1 MWEALSRKKARNKKG
16 MSCKNSN
23 VNLYLLDVKKFSVGV
38 STSGKSADFD
48 SAMRRFEPC
57 HPYHLLFTSLKEFSL
72 RRIVLVS
79 GTANPTL
86 SKKISEFLDV
96 PLVNPQLRRFA
107 NGEVYCEIEK
117 NVRGADVFVLQS
129 TCAPV
134 NENLMELLIIID
146 ALKRASALSITA
158 VVPHYGYSRQDRKS
172 APRTPITAKLVA
184 DMMTVAGASRVVT
197 MDLHAGQIQGFFNIP
212 FDNIFAS
219 PVLLDYIQKNL
230 NRENLITVS
239 PDAGGVERVRHFA
252 KKLQADLALI
262 DKRRTGPN
270 VAEAMNVIGDVKGKD
285 CIIIDDMIDTA
296 GTLVQAA
303 KALRKNGANKIYA
316 AATHPVFSDP
326 AIQRISE
333 CEELEQ
339 VIVTD
344 TIPLS
349 EAGRKLDKIKVV
361 STADILS
368 KAIHRTFNHDSVSSL
383 FI

>member
-1 MWEALSRKKARNKKG
+1 
-16 MSCKNSN
+16 
-23 VNLYLLDVKKFSVGV
+23 
-38 STSGKSADFD
+38 
-48 SAMRRFEPC
+48 MRRM
-57 HPYHLLFTSLKEFSL
+57 
-72 RRIVLVS
+72 VLVS
-79 GTANPTL
+79 GTSNPIL
-86 SKKISEFLDV
+86 SKKISEFLDI

-107 NGEVYCEIEK
+107 NGEIYCEIEK
-117 NVRGADVFVLQS
+117 NVRGADVFVIQS

-146 ALKRASALSITA
+146 ALKRASAKSITA

-184 DMMTVAGASRVVT
+184 DMVTVAGASRVIT

-219 PVLLDYIQKNL
+219 PVILEYVEKNL
-230 NRENLITVS
+230 DRSNLITVS
-239 PDAGGVERVRHFA
+239 PDAGGVERVRYYA
-252 KKLQADLALI
+252 KKLEADLALI

-270 VAEAMNVIGDVKGKD
+270 VAEAMNVIGDVAGKD

-303 KALRKNGANKIYA
+303 KALRKNGAKRIYA
-316 AATHPVFSDP
+316 ASTHPVFSPP
-326 AIQRISE
+326 AIERIAA
-333 CEELEQ
+333 CEELEA

-349 EAGRKLDKIKVV
+349 ENAKQLSKIKVV
-361 STADILS
+361 TTADILA

>member
-1 MWEALSRKKARNKKG
+1 M
-16 MSCKNSN
+16 
-23 VNLYLLDVKKFSVGV
+23 
-38 STSGKSADFD
+38 
-48 SAMRRFEPC
+48 
-57 HPYHLLFTSLKEFSL
+57 

-79 GTANPTL
+79 GTSNPTL
-86 SKKISEFLDV
+86 SKKISEFLDL

-117 NVRGADVFVLQS
+117 NVRGADVFVIQS

-219 PVLLDYIQKNL
+219 PVLLDYITKNL
-230 NRENLITVS
+230 DKEKLVAVS
-239 PDAGGVERVRHFA
+239 PDAGGVERVRHYA
-252 KKLQADLALI
+252 YKLSSELALI

-296 GTLVQAA
+296 GTLIQAV

-326 AIQRISE
+326 AIARIAE
-333 CEELEQ
+333 CEELEA
-339 VIVTD
+339 VITTD
-344 TIPLS
+344 TIPLTM
-349 EAGRKLDKIKVV
+349 EARKIEKIKVV
-361 STADILS
+361 STADILA

>member
-1 MWEALSRKKARNKKG
+1 M
-16 MSCKNSN
+16 
-23 VNLYLLDVKKFSVGV
+23 
-38 STSGKSADFD
+38 
-48 SAMRRFEPC
+48 
-57 HPYHLLFTSLKEFSL
+57 
-72 RRIVLVS
+72 VLVS
-79 GTANPTL
+79 GTSNPIL

-107 NGEVYCEIEK
+107 NGEIYCEIDK
-117 NVRGADVFVLQS
+117 NVRGADVFVIQS

-134 NENLMELLIIID
+134 NEHLMELLITVD
-146 ALKRASALSITA
+146 ALKRASANSITA

-184 DMMTVAGASRVVT
+184 DMMTIAGCSRVVT

-219 PVLLDYIQKNL
+219 PVILDWVQKNL
-230 NRENLITVS
+230 DPKNLITVS
-239 PDAGGVERVRHFA
+239 PDAGGVERVRYYA
-252 KKLQADLALI
+252 KRMNADLALI

-270 VAEAMNVIGDVKGKD
+270 VAEAMNVIGDVNGKD

-303 KALRKNGANKIYA
+303 KALRKNGAKKIYA
-316 AATHPVFSDP
+316 AATHPVFSPP
-326 AIQRISE
+326 AIERIAG
-333 CEELEQ
+333 CEELEA

-344 TIPLS
+344 TIPLAE
-349 EAGRKLDKIKVV
+349 EARKLEKIKVV
-361 STADILS
+361 TTADILA

>member
-1 MWEALSRKKARNKKG
+1 
-16 MSCKNSN
+16 
-23 VNLYLLDVKKFSVGV
+23 
-38 STSGKSADFD
+38 
-48 SAMRRFEPC
+48 MRRM
-57 HPYHLLFTSLKEFSL
+57 
-72 RRIVLVS
+72 VLVS
-79 GTANPTL
+79 GTSNPTL

-96 PLVNPQLRRFA
+96 PLVNPQIRRFA
-107 NGEVYCEIEK
+107 NGEIYCEMEK
-117 NVRGADVFVLQS
+117 NVRGADVFVIQS

-134 NENLMELLIIID
+134 NENLMELLIIVD
-146 ALKRASALSITA
+146 ALKRASANSITA
-158 VVPHYGYSRQDRKS
+158 VVPHYGYSRQDRKG

-219 PVLLDYIQKNL
+219 PVLLEYIQKNL
-230 NRENLITVS
+230 DRTNLITVS
-239 PDAGGVERVRHFA
+239 PDAGGVERVRHYA

-270 VAEAMNVIGDVKGKD
+270 VAEAMNVIGDVAGKD

-303 KALRKNGANKIYA
+303 KALRKNGAKRIYA

-326 AIQRISE
+326 AIQRIAE
-333 CEELEQ
+333 CEELEA
-339 VIVTD
+339 VLVTD

-349 EAGRKLDKIKVV
+349 ENARKLDKIKVV
-361 STADILS
+361 TTADILA

>member
-1 MWEALSRKKARNKKG
+1 M
-16 MSCKNSN
+16 
-23 VNLYLLDVKKFSVGV
+23 
-38 STSGKSADFD
+38 
-48 SAMRRFEPC
+48 
-57 HPYHLLFTSLKEFSL
+57 

-79 GTANPTL
+79 GTSNPKL
-86 SKKISEFLDV
+86 SKMISEYLDL

-117 NVRGADVFVLQS
+117 NVRGADVFVIQS

-134 NENLMELLIIID
+134 NEHLMELLIIID
-146 ALKRASALSITA
+146 ALKRASANSITA

-219 PVLLDYIQKNL
+219 PVLMDYIQKNL
-230 NRENLITVS
+230 NLDNLITVS

-252 KKLQADLALI
+252 KKLSAELALI

-270 VAEAMNVIGDVKGKD
+270 VAEAMNVIGDVRGKD

-303 KALRKNGANKIYA
+303 MALKKNGANRIYA
-316 AATHPVFSDP
+316 AATHPVFSPP
-326 AIQRISE
+326 AIKRISE
-333 CEELEQ
+333 CEELEA
-339 VIVTD
+339 VIITD

-349 EAGRKLDKIKVV
+349 DEGKKVSKIKVV
-361 STADILS
+361 STAEILS

>member
-1 MWEALSRKKARNKKG
+1 
-16 MSCKNSN
+16 
-23 VNLYLLDVKKFSVGV
+23 
-38 STSGKSADFD
+38 
-48 SAMRRFEPC
+48 MRRM
-57 HPYHLLFTSLKEFSL
+57 
-72 RRIVLVS
+72 VLVS
-79 GTANPTL
+79 GTSNPTL

-117 NVRGADVFVLQS
+117 NVRGADVFVIQS

-146 ALKRASALSITA
+146 ALKRASAKSITA

-184 DMMTVAGASRVVT
+184 DMMTIAGSSRVIT

-219 PVLLDYIQKNL
+219 PVILEWVQKNL
-230 NRENLITVS
+230 DPSNLITVS
-239 PDAGGVERVRHFA
+239 PDAGGVERVRYYA
-252 KKLQADLALI
+252 KRMNADLALI

-270 VAEAMNVIGDVKGKD
+270 VAEAMNVIGDVTGKD
-285 CIIIDDMIDTA
+285 CLIIDDMIDTA

-303 KALRKNGANKIYA
+303 KALRKNGAKKIYA
-316 AATHPVFSDP
+316 ASTHPVFSDP

-333 CEELEQ
+333 CAELEA

-349 EAGRKLDKIKVV
+349 ENARKLDKIKVV
-361 STADILS
+361 TTADILA

>member
-1 MWEALSRKKARNKKG
+1 
-16 MSCKNSN
+16 
-23 VNLYLLDVKKFSVGV
+23 V
-38 STSGKSADFD
+38 
-48 SAMRRFEPC
+48 RRM
-57 HPYHLLFTSLKEFSL
+57 
-72 RRIVLVS
+72 VLVS
-79 GTANPTL
+79 GTSNPTL

-107 NGEVYCEIEK
+107 NGEIYCEIDK
-117 NVRGADVFVLQS
+117 NVRGADVFVIQS

-134 NENLMELLIIID
+134 NEHLMELLITVD
-146 ALKRASALSITA
+146 ALKRASANSITA

-184 DMMTVAGASRVVT
+184 DMMTIAGCSRVVT

-219 PVLLDYIQKNL
+219 PVILDWVQKNL
-230 NRENLITVS
+230 DPKNLITVS
-239 PDAGGVERVRHFA
+239 PDAGGVERVRYYA
-252 KKLQADLALI
+252 KRMNADLALI

-270 VAEAMNVIGDVKGKD
+270 VAEAMNVIGDVNGKD

-303 KALRKNGANKIYA
+303 KALRNNGAKKIYA
-316 AATHPVFSDP
+316 AATHPVFSHP
-326 AIQRISE
+326 AIERISA
-333 CEELEQ
+333 CEELEA

-349 EAGRKLDKIKVV
+349 EEARRLEKIKVV
-361 STADILS
+361 TTADILA

>member
-1 MWEALSRKKARNKKG
+1 
-16 MSCKNSN
+16 
-23 VNLYLLDVKKFSVGV
+23 
-38 STSGKSADFD
+38 
-48 SAMRRFEPC
+48 MRRM
-57 HPYHLLFTSLKEFSL
+57 
-72 RRIVLVS
+72 VLVS
-79 GTANPTL
+79 GTSNPTL

-107 NGEVYCEIEK
+107 NGEIYCEIEK
-117 NVRGADVFVLQS
+117 NVRGADVFVIQS

-134 NENLMELLIIID
+134 NEHLMELLIIVD
-146 ALKRASALSITA
+146 ALKRASANSITA

-184 DMMTVAGASRVVT
+184 DMMTIAGCSRVMT
-197 MDLHAGQIQGFFNIP
+197 MDLHAGQIQGFFSIP

-219 PVLLDYIQKNL
+219 PVILEYIEKKLDVS
-230 NRENLITVS
+230 NLITVS
-239 PDAGGVERVRHFA
+239 PDAGGVERVRFFA
-252 KKLQADLALI
+252 KKLNLDLALI

-270 VAEAMNVIGDVKGKD
+270 VAIAMNVIGDVNGKD

-303 KALRKNGANKIYA
+303 KALRKNGAKKIYA

-326 AIQRISE
+326 AIQRIGE
-333 CEELEQ
+333 CEELEA

-349 EAGRKLDKIKVV
+349 ENAKKLGKIKVV
-361 STADILS
+361 TTADILA

>member
-1 MWEALSRKKARNKKG
+1 
-16 MSCKNSN
+16 
-23 VNLYLLDVKKFSVGV
+23 
-38 STSGKSADFD
+38 
-48 SAMRRFEPC
+48 MRRM
-57 HPYHLLFTSLKEFSL
+57 
-72 RRIVLVS
+72 VLVS
-79 GTANPTL
+79 GTANPLL
-86 SKKISEFLDV
+86 SKHISEFLDV

-107 NGEVYCEIEK
+107 NGEIYCEIEK
-117 NVRGADVFVLQS
+117 NVRGADVFVIQS

-134 NENLMELLIIID
+134 NENLMELLIIVD
-146 ALKRASALSITA
+146 ALKRASANSITA

-172 APRTPITAKLVA
+172 APRTPITAKLCA
-184 DMMTVAGASRVVT
+184 DMITVAGASRVIT

-219 PVLLDYIQKNL
+219 PVILEYIQKNL
-230 NRENLITVS
+230 DLKNLITVS

-252 KKLQADLALI
+252 KKLSLELALI

-270 VAEAMNVIGDVKGKD
+270 VAEAMNVIGDVSGKD

-303 KALRKNGANKIYA
+303 KALRKNGAQKIYA
-316 AATHPVFSDP
+316 AATHPVFSPP
-326 AIQRISE
+326 AIERIAA
-333 CEELEQ
+333 CAELEA

-349 EAGRKLDKIKVV
+349 EEARKLSKIKVV
-361 STADILS
+361 TTSDILA

>member
-1 MWEALSRKKARNKKG
+1 M
-16 MSCKNSN
+16 
-23 VNLYLLDVKKFSVGV
+23 
-38 STSGKSADFD
+38 
-48 SAMRRFEPC
+48 
-57 HPYHLLFTSLKEFSL
+57 

-79 GTANPTL
+79 GTSNPNL

-107 NGEVYCEIEK
+107 NGEIYCEIEK
-117 NVRGADVFVLQS
+117 NVRGADVFVIQS

-146 ALKRASALSITA
+146 ALKRASASSITA

-172 APRTPITAKLVA
+172 SPRTPITAKLCA
-184 DMMTVAGASRVVT
+184 DMITVAGASRVVT

-219 PVLLDYIQKNL
+219 PVLMEYIQKNL
-230 NRENLITVS
+230 ARENLITVS
-239 PDAGGVERVRHFA
+239 PDAGGVERVRHYA
-252 KKLQADLALI
+252 KKLNADLALI

-303 KALRKNGANKIYA
+303 KALRKNGALKIYA

-326 AIQRISE
+326 AIARIAE
-333 CEELEQ
+333 CEELEA

-349 EAGRKLDKIKVV
+349 MEGRKLDKIKVV
-361 STADILS
+361 STADILA

>member
-1 MWEALSRKKARNKKG
+1 
-16 MSCKNSN
+16 
-23 VNLYLLDVKKFSVGV
+23 
-38 STSGKSADFD
+38 
-48 SAMRRFEPC
+48 MRRM
-57 HPYHLLFTSLKEFSL
+57 
-72 RRIVLVS
+72 VLVS
-79 GTANPTL
+79 GTSNPIL
-86 SKKISEFLDV
+86 SKKISEFLDI

-107 NGEVYCEIEK
+107 NGEIYCEIEK
-117 NVRGADVFVLQS
+117 NVRGADVFVIQS

-134 NENLMELLIIID
+134 NENLMELLIIVD
-146 ALKRASALSITA
+146 ALKRASAKSITA

-184 DMMTVAGASRVVT
+184 DMMTVAGASRVIT

-219 PVLLDYIQKNL
+219 PVLLEYVEKNL
-230 NRENLITVS
+230 DRSNLITVS
-239 PDAGGVERVRHFA
+239 PDAGGVERVRYYA
-252 KKLQADLALI
+252 KKLEADLALI

-270 VAEAMNVIGDVKGKD
+270 VAEAMNVIGDVAGKD

-303 KALRKNGANKIYA
+303 KALRKNGAKKIYA
-316 AATHPVFSDP
+316 ASTHPVFSPP
-326 AIQRISE
+326 AIDRIAA
-333 CEELEQ
+333 CEELEA

-349 EAGRKLDKIKVV
+349 ESAKQLSKIKVV
-361 STADILS
+361 TTADILA

>member
-1 MWEALSRKKARNKKG
+1 M
-16 MSCKNSN
+16 
-23 VNLYLLDVKKFSVGV
+23 
-38 STSGKSADFD
+38 
-48 SAMRRFEPC
+48 
-57 HPYHLLFTSLKEFSL
+57 

-79 GTANPTL
+79 GTSNPTL
-86 SKKISEFLDV
+86 SKQISEYLDV
-96 PLVNPQLRRFA
+96 PLVNPQIRRFA

-134 NENLMELLIIID
+134 NEHLMELLIIID

-230 NRENLITVS
+230 NRDNLITVS

-252 KKLQADLALI
+252 KKLSAELALI

-270 VAEAMNVIGDVKGKD
+270 VAEAMNVIGDVKDKD

-303 KALRKNGANKIYA
+303 KALKKNGANRIYA

-326 AIQRISE
+326 AIQRIAE
-333 CEELEQ
+333 CEELEA

-349 EAGRKLDKIKVV
+349 AEGKKVEKIKVV

>member
-1 MWEALSRKKARNKKG
+1 
-16 MSCKNSN
+16 
-23 VNLYLLDVKKFSVGV
+23 V
-38 STSGKSADFD
+38 
-48 SAMRRFEPC
+48 
-57 HPYHLLFTSLKEFSL
+57 

-79 GTANPTL
+79 GTSNPTL
-86 SKKISEFLDV
+86 SKKISEFLDI
-96 PLVNPQLRRFA
+96 PLVNPQIRRFA

-230 NRENLITVS
+230 NRENLVCIS

-252 KKLQADLALI
+252 KKLSTEIALI

-285 CIIIDDMIDTA
+285 CIIIDDMIDTG
-296 GTLVQAA
+296 GTLIQAA
-303 KALRKNGANKIYA
+303 QALRKNGANKIYA

-333 CEELEQ
+333 CAELEE
-339 VIVTD
+339 VIITD

-349 EAGRKLDKIKVV
+349 DAGKKCPKIKVV